1 MSLAGLIASERPG
14 GRSVPGLFQFL
25 VAAGVLGLWPRH
37 ISLRFCPY
45 FALFSLVQSPA
56 AQCL

>member
-1 MSLAGLIASERPG
+1 MSLAGMIASERPG
-14 GRSVPGLFQFL
+14 GTSVPGLFQFL

-56 AQCL
+56 AQRL